1 LQIDVETTQDG
12 SCLRLSG
19 DLDAAAAKAL
29 DAQLEALVPELHA
42 NVTLDLS
49 GLTCLDSLGLRA
61 FLRLDKLLK
70 TDGKAFVL
78 KGAAPTIFR
87 IFRYCGLDTY
97 FRFVDPH
104 GAPLPQAAPAP

>member
-1 LQIDVETTQDG
+1 MQIDVETTHDG
-12 SCLRLSG
+12 SCVRLRG
-19 DLDAAAAKAL
+19 DLDAAAARAF

-49 GLTCLDSLGLRA
+49 GLTCLDSQGLKA

-70 TDGKAFVL
+70 AGGKAFVL
-78 KGAAPTIFR
+78 RGAAPFIFR

-97 FRFVDPH
+97 FRFVE
-104 GAPLPQAAPAP
+104 PQGLRAESGG